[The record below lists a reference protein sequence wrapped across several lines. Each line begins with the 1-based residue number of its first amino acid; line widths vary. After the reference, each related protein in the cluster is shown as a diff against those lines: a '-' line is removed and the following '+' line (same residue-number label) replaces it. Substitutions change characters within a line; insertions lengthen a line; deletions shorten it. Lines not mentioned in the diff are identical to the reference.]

1 MRLDLNK
8 VNIAIANSGLT
19 KTEIAKKAGY
29 SRQRLMMVLNQRE
42 LTPLAVGK
50 VARALGV
57 DSKDIVEDQKGD
69 CNNEKLFDFCTGSGR
84 VVRSV

>member
-57 DSKDIVEDQKGD
+57 DSKDIVED
-69 CNNEKLFDFCTGSGR
+69 
-84 VVRSV
+84 